1 MKPTPDLSKWIYR
14 PRPNSQARLRLI
26 CFPYAGGG
34 ASIFRTWPA
43 HLPRNVD
50 VWAVRLPGREN
61 RLAETPHSRITP
73 LIENLTALLRPHLTV
88 PYALFGH
95 SLGAL
100 VSFELTRRVRQEKL
114 AVPVHLFVSGR
125 QAPQIPESDPS
136 IHHLPETE
144 FVQQVKH
151 YNGIPQA
158 VFQEPELLQLM
169 VPVLRA
175 DFAVNETYHYIPRD
189 PLSCP
194 ISAFGGEHDATVP
207 IDGLKAWQ
215 VQTTHRFKTRFYSGD
230 HFFLRSAQKL
240 LLYDLILDLASGQ
253 QGYGRSQEIG

>member
-100 VSFELTRRVRQEKL
+100 VSFELARRVRQDRL
-114 AVPVHLFVSGR
+114 TSPVHLFVSGR
-125 QAPQIPESDPS
+125 QAPQIPDPDPPL
-136 IHHLPETE
+136 HHLPETE

-151 YNGIPQA
+151 YNGIPEA

-169 VPVLRA
+169 IPLLRA
-175 DFAVNETYHYIPRD
+175 DFAVNETYHYTPQT
-189 PLSCP
+189 PLNCP

-207 IDGLKAWQ
+207 VDDLKAWQ
-215 VQTTHRFKTRFYSGD
+215 VQTTHHFKARLYAGD
-230 HFFLRSAQKL
+230 HFFLRPAQASL
-240 LLYDLILDLASGQ
+240 LRDIVLDLTTAQ
-253 QGYGRSQEIG
+253 INP